1 MEQPVNILQALKN
14 SQYISASQQTYNHF
28 DVFIDGEVGDP
39 SEYREL
45 IATLFNAGEGDTM
58 AIYINSPGGNLD
70 SALAIIEGLKNTSAH
85 VTGIIIGACHS
96 AASLISMYCADVAV
110 MDNAY
115 SLVHTASFGSSG
127 NTNNVKSHTEF
138 TVKMVEKLLN
148 DTYEGFLSKGEL
160 NKVKQGVELWF
171 DADEIRVRMQSRGK
185 FIQTKVNKII
195 KEKNKKV
202 IKESE

>member
-1 MEQPVNILQALKN
+1 MESSNINLLQALKN
-14 SQYISASQQTYNHF
+14 TQYISATPQTFTHY
-28 DVFIDGEVGDP
+28 DVFIDDEV
-39 SEYREL
+39 SEPADYREL
-45 IATLFNAGEGDTM
+45 IATLFNAGEGDSV

-70 SALAIIEGLKNTSAH
+70 SALAIIEGLKNTQAR

-96 AASLISMYCADVAV
+96 AASLISMYCHEVAV

-148 DTYEGFLSKGEL
+148 ETYEGFLSKEEL
-160 NKVKQGVELWF
+160 AKVKQGVELWF
-171 DADEIRVRMQSRGK
+171 DADEIRKRFESRVK
-185 FIQTKVNKII
+185 HLQALSKKKS
-195 KEKNKKV
+195 KENTLL
-202 IKESE
+202 

>member
-1 MEQPVNILQALKN
+1 MESSNLNLLQAIKN
-14 SQYISASQQTYNHF
+14 TQYISANTQTFTHY
-28 DVFIDGEVGDP
+28 DVFIDDEVGEP

-45 IATLFNAGEGDTM
+45 IATLFNAGEGDSV

-70 SALAIIEGLKNTSAH
+70 SALAIIEGLKNTQAR
-85 VTGIIIGACHS
+85 VTGVIIGACHS
-96 AASLISMYCADVAV
+96 AASLISMYCHEVAV

-148 DTYEGFLSKGEL
+148 ETYEGFLSKEEL
-160 NKVKQGVELWF
+160 HKVKQGVELWF
-171 DADEIRVRMQSRGK
+171 DAEEIRKRFESRVK
-185 FIQTKVNKII
+185 HLNII
-195 KEKNKKV
+195 SKRKSKEIEK
-202 IKESE
+202 